1 VNARDAAAVLLVR
14 SVEEET
20 PEWVASEARVEA
32 ERAAGPLSDEAGWF
46 ARRARAL
53 VPALP
58 EPVQGLVASA
68 QVPLAGSASLPLV
81 AFGAGLVANY
91 LGPGQQIH
99 ALYNPIALLVGW
111 NAAVYA
117 ALVLRP
123 VVRRSRPRRTAAR
136 GEATASG
143 ERAAAAGAR
152 PPPRPRHPRSPALWV
167 LRRTLLPLW
176 LRLQESVHATR
187 DRARGLGR
195 VARPFLTRWLAAA
208 EPELRVAARQL
219 LDLSAL
225 GLALGAVCGSF
236 VRGLVLDYHVV
247 WRSTFVTEP
256 ETVAR
261 VLGIAFGPALWLL
274 GRPLPDA
281 DAARALLAAD
291 GVPAEEWIW
300 LWAAAALLVIGI
312 PRAAFAAARALQLRR
327 RRGAVE
333 LPLDEPYYAEIL
345 ARARAERAEEIAR
358 AIRTDVRVESG
369 RFAEGLATW
378 VCERLYD
385 ERVVPRLRGFREA
398 GGRLRE
404 LEAAIAAECRD
415 FQPELE
421 AHFARASA
429 EFEASLARAV
439 ARTVEGE
446 VAFRTS
452 GVERLDAELQSASA
466 TSAAGLSGEIGQRLA
481 RAIGSAVAGAVSMAV
496 GTVSGGFGH
505 SLGIAIVTSLLHVTG
520 PVGFLIGAVTGLVLV
535 GGAYLV
541 GRERATDA
549 VMNVRLPP
557 IAARTALGTARLE
570 RLVAHGRERCHFA
583 VRERI
588 GEKLEPLAQQ
598 IAHQIW
604 QRVRPLLATRPTR
617 VTKGDVRT

>member
-1 VNARDAAAVLLVR
+1 MNAREAAVVLLVR
-14 SVEEET
+14 SVEEGA
-20 PEWVASEARVEA
+20 PEWIAVEARVDA
-32 ERAAGPLSDEAGWF
+32 EREAGALSDEAGWF

-58 EPVQGLVASA
+58 EPVRGLLASA
-68 QVPLAGSASLPLV
+68 QVPLVGSASVPLV
-81 AFGAGLVANY
+81 AFGTGLLANY
-91 LGPGQQIH
+91 LGPGQRIH

-117 ALVLRP
+117 ALLLRP
-123 VVRRSRPRRTAAR
+123 VVWRAWPRRAAAR
-136 GEATASG
+136 GAVPAVG
-143 ERAAAAGAR
+143 ERAAAAGSEPPAR
-152 PPPRPRHPRSPALWV
+152 PRRAPSPALWL

-176 LRLQESVHATR
+176 LRLQASVHATR

-195 VARPFLTRWLAAA
+195 IARPFFARWLAAA
-208 EPELRVAARQL
+208 EPQLRVAARQL

-274 GRPLPDA
+274 ERPLPDA
-281 DAARALLAAD
+281 DAARALLAPD
-291 GVPAEEWIW
+291 GVPAGEWIS

-312 PRAAFAAARALQLRR
+312 PRAAFAAARALRLRR
-327 RRGAVE
+327 LRGAVK
-333 LPLDEPYYAEIL
+333 LPLDEPYYADIL

-385 ERVVPRLRGFREA
+385 ERVVPRLRGFCDA

-429 EFEASLARAV
+429 EFEASLGRAV

-446 VAFRTS
+446 IAFRAS
-452 GVERLDAELQSASA
+452 GVEALDAELRSASA
-466 TSAAGLSGEIGQRLA
+466 ASAAALSGDVGQRLA
-481 RAIGSAVAGAVSMAV
+481 LAIGSAVAAAVSVVV

-505 SLGIAIVTSLLHVTG
+505 ALGLAIVTHLLGVTG
-520 PVGFLIGAVTGLVLV
+520 PVGFLIGAVAGLAAVGGAWLV
-535 GGAYLV
+535 GG
-541 GRERATDA
+541 ERATDA
-549 VMNVRLPP
+549 VMGVRLPAP
-557 IAARTALGTARLE
+557 LARVALGTARLE
-570 RLVAHGRERCHFA
+570 RLIGEGRDRCHFA

-588 GEKLEPLAQQ
+588 DEKLEPLTQQ
-598 IAHQIW
+598 IADQIW
-604 QRVRPLLATRPTR
+604 QRVRPLLATRL
-617 VTKGDVRT
+617 TKGDVRT